1 MKQRAKPKQAVLPD
15 LKNKNNFLSTI
26 INPCI
31 LITFFC
37 LCFLLYKNIS
47 YPLLFNDEAETVM
60 TGQQIIKY
68 GYPKVHD
75 EKNMVFI
82 PDNPQWLGYKK
93 SIDANVSIPWG
104 NYYFATIGV
113 GLAKFSDDIYRK
125 TALVRIPF
133 ATAGLIGLL
142 IFVFAFRD
150 YFENANH
157 FKIFLLV
164 FLFLELFSVNLFL
177 HLREARYYSLVVFS
191 SALYFFILVNRLGL
205 KALSEK
211 KYVFLMS
218 VVLFLSYQMN
228 FITYVVMCLTLILY
242 GTYSF
247 LRNKVPIADR
257 IKRTL
262 YTIIPVGISA
272 ILVFPFLLYFETFDI
287 AKKASEHYKFTADL
301 FWKHITDITNALF
314 KHEIFY
320 SLIILLMVLIGFYF
334 FIRKNKNKG
343 TPFEARLENVLV
355 LMSIFFVLYIIMVAR
370 IPFVWMRYFVVLQPL
385 MVILILISA
394 FLLFEYIRNSISSQ
408 NQKRYNSV
416 FFVVLVL
423 IGWYGFNKKEGHLG
437 DYYYQLTHQYKGPLD
452 EYIPYIMTKYSETDT
467 LVLATNYEE
476 LSYMY
481 YLNCKVILGYNYG
494 FRTLTEDSLKRYDP
508 DILIFRKKWGQD
520 PRAYNYYIQQG
531 KFERTSFPT
540 VDWPVNNIA
549 DLEFFV
555 KHQFKTLTTNDEK
568 EKADIFLKVK
578 K

>member
-1 MKQRAKPKQAVLPD
+1 
-15 LKNKNNFLSTI
+15 
-26 INPCI
+26 
-31 LITFFC
+31 
-37 LCFLLYKNIS
+37 
-47 YPLLFNDEAETVM
+47 
-60 TGQQIIKY
+60 
-68 GYPKVHD
+68 
-75 EKNMVFI
+75 
-82 PDNPQWLGYKK
+82 
-93 SIDANVSIPWG
+93 
-104 NYYFATIGV
+104 
-113 GLAKFSDDIYRK
+113 
-125 TALVRIPF
+125 
-133 ATAGLIGLL
+133 
-142 IFVFAFRD
+142 
-150 YFENANH
+150 
-157 FKIFLLV
+157 
-164 FLFLELFSVNLFL
+164 
-177 HLREARYYSLVVFS
+177 
-191 SALYFFILVNRLGL
+191 
-205 KALSEK
+205 
-211 KYVFLMS
+211 MS